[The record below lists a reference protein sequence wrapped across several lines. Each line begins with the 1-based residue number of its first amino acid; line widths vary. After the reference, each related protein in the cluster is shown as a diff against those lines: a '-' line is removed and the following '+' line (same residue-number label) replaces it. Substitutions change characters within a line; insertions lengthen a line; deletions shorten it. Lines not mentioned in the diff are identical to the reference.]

1 MRLGPNRSTAS
12 LPIPV
17 TAFVDWNTQIRNA
30 RLPDAKPDHRAR
42 LTLARTARVISTAL
56 ARKRPADR
64 FDVALRLYHGWHKG
78 WEPTEN
84 FRAITTTVSQ
94 TDFYRLSRSPNV
106 IFSSDVQYGHT
117 LLSAL
122 PERRH
127 ARPPIHLPNTLREQ
141 TRHAEN
147 EKTVD
152 TALAADLLSWAR
164 SDPGEWALILSEDD
178 DFVPPVFAAEAW
190 TKPHGGRV
198 YIVRSR
204 KKGPYLKLD
213 GLMMEALR

>member
-1 MRLGPNRSTAS
+1 MGAYRELSGDHDDRIANRL
-12 LPIPV
+12 LPVVAIPKRDLLLRRTV
-17 TAFVDWNTQIRNA
+17 
-30 RLPDAKPDHRAR
+30 RA
-42 LTLARTARVISTAL
+42 
-56 ARKRPADR
+56 
-64 FDVALRLYHGWHKG
+64 H
-78 WEPTEN
+78 
-84 FRAITTTVSQ
+84 
-94 TDFYRLSRSPNV
+94 
-106 IFSSDVQYGHT
+106 

-141 TRHAEN
+141 TRHAPEE

-178 DFVPPVFAAEAW
+178 DFVPPVFTAEAW

-198 YIVRSR
+198 YIVRSH

-213 GLMMEALR
+213 GLLMETHR